1 MCTITTYRPLI
12 SMVEFYIAS
21 ARHVFADQD
30 TAIKDAHDPGG
41 WNNPNWSTSISK
53 EFMAANGIK
62 SVIFSV
68 STPGVDVM
76 TPEKTISVA
85 RKCNEY
91 GAKLRDEDPTRFGF
105 FAMVPDP
112 LSHPDA
118 AVAEIAH
125 SLDHLH
131 ADGVC
136 LFSRYGP
143 GKAYLG
149 HEEYRPIW
157 DALDSRH
164 AVVLIHPSHPSDTES
179 INPALPAP
187 IIDYPHE
194 TCRTALDLV
203 ITNMLSDHPNCKV
216 ILSHSGGTLPY
227 LALRAAAILPLIL
240 RSMRR
245 PPKSQEQ
252 MLDELSG
259 FYFDLALGSSD
270 LVLPLLTGFAKPGHV
285 LFGSDLP
292 YAPRETIDFFTNN
305 LTEYEKRLSKEEAFD
320 INRGNALRLFPRFR
334 DA

>member
-1 MCTITTYRPLI
+1 MCTIITYRPLI
-12 SMVEFYIAS
+12 SMVYFYVAS
-21 ARHVFADQD
+21 PRHLFANNDV
-30 TAIKDAHDPGG
+30 AIKDAHDPGG

-53 EFMAANGIK
+53 EFMAVHGIK

-68 STPGVDVM
+68 STPGIDVM
-76 TPEKTISVA
+76 TSEKSIEVA

-91 GAKLRDEDPTRFGF
+91 GANLRDEDPDRFGF

-112 LSHPDA
+112 LYHPEA
-118 AVAEIAH
+118 AVEEIAY
-125 SLDHLH
+125 SLDQLH

-136 LFSRYGP
+136 LFSRYGQ

-157 DALDSRH
+157 DALDTRK
-164 AVVLIHPSHPSDTES
+164 AVVFIHPSHPSDTEFV
-179 INPALPAP
+179 NPALPAP

-203 ITNMLSDHPNCKV
+203 ITNMLADHPNCKV

-227 LALRAAAILPLIL
+227 IALRAAAILPLIL

-245 PPKSQEQ
+245 PPKSMEQ
-252 MLDELSG
+252 MLDELTD
-259 FYFDLALGSSD
+259 FYFDVALGSSD
-270 LVLPLLTGFAKPGHV
+270 LVLPLLTRFAKPGHV

-305 LTEYEKRLSKEEAFD
+305 LTEYEKTLSKEEASD
-320 INRGNALRLFPRFR
+320 INRGNALKLFPRFR
-334 DA
+334 NA